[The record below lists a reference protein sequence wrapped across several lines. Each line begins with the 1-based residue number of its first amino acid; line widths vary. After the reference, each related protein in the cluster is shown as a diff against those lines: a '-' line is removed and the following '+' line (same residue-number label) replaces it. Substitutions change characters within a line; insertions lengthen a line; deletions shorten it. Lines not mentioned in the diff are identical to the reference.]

1 VKTAGVGG
9 AVSEAAA
16 TDPIPR
22 HPDPATFLVVAVV
35 AFSTLALQVLLTRI
49 FAALVFYHFSFLA
62 ISLALLGTG
71 AGGLYVS
78 LRQPPPNR
86 FALRVLL
93 SGWAAVLAVTLTLVP
108 VVIVRLNFDYSDG
121 LSPHFVFAMTVA
133 CVVSALPSFAAG
145 VVIAMAIRA
154 HAEVVGRIYAV
165 DLVAAGLGALAVVPA
180 IWMINPPHLVV
191 ALGLLAAVTA
201 VVIGPDL
208 RARRWAGLAGVVPV
222 AVLIAAP
229 LTSIITVPVPG
240 LDLAGTIR
248 SEVWTPLS
256 RVIGVIP
263 GQTNSF
269 GLVFYDRVSAPVLN
283 YAPGQPSPD
292 WTSLH
297 LGPQTIPSVLGHTG
311 KSLVIGGGGGRDI
324 HNLRSSGVDDI
335 DVIELNE
342 GIRQIV
348 DDKMSVFS
356 GSPYSMPGVH
366 TTIGDGRSILARRGL
381 YDQIQISFTDSLSA
395 GGAAAYALSENNLY
409 TVEAFQEYLDH
420 LAPGGILAVT
430 RRYQLVGDEALR
442 ATVLAL
448 ETLKRNGVEHPEQ
461 QVVVVLGRDIFD
473 ALFGTILVKN
483 EPFTADELTQ
493 IKKLAAE
500 RGEGVAFAPGG
511 PYQLEWADLAAAA
524 SPSAFCHSYKLDVC
538 APTDDRPFFFNMKRL
553 SDVGKQMKGYSYAVD
568 PVLILFLTFA
578 VITVLSVLGYVVPL
592 LLARHVQRPP
602 PGALAYFVLIGLGY
616 LLVEAV
622 FIQRFVLM
630 LGYPTYSLSVVLAAL
645 LAFTGLGS
653 WLSTKW
659 RDERRGLNLAL
670 AAATVLIAASAF
682 FLPSLVEHMVS
693 SPFSARVAVT
703 VAVLAPFGLLMG
715 MAMPIGLRRY
725 EALHPGGVPFA
736 WAANGFASVV
746 AAALATVLALV
757 FGFTVTTIVAALCYA
772 GALAHARFGK
782 WAPRVTA

>member
-1 VKTAGVGG
+1 MTTV
-9 AVSEAAA
+9 EAKQDAA
-16 TDPIPR
+16 SAPIPR
-22 HPDPATFLVVAVV
+22 QPDAATFGVVAVV

-49 FAALVFYHFSFLA
+49 LAALVFYHFSFLA

-154 HAEVVGRIYAV
+154 HAQVVGRIYAV
-165 DLVAAGLGALAVVPA
+165 DLVAAGLGALLVVPA
-180 IWMINPPHLVV
+180 IWLIDPPHLAV

-201 VVIGPDL
+201 IAVAPDL
-208 RARRWAGLAGVVPV
+208 RARRWAGLAGVVPA

-229 LTSIITVPVPG
+229 LTSILTVPVPG

-263 GQTNSF
+263 HEQNSF
-269 GLVFYDRVSAPVLN
+269 GLVFYDRVSAPVIN
-283 YAPGQPSPD
+283 YAPGEPSPD
-292 WTSLH
+292 WRVLQ
-297 LGPQTIPSVLGHTG
+297 LGPQTIPSELGRKG
-311 KSLVIGGGGGRDI
+311 KALIIGGGGGRDI

-348 DDKMSVFS
+348 DDEMAVFS
-356 GSPYSMPGVH
+356 GSPYSLPGVH

-420 LAPGGILAVT
+420 LAPGGVLAVT
-430 RRYQLVGDEALR
+430 RRHQLVGDEALR

-448 ETLKRNGVEHPEQ
+448 ETLRHNGVEHPEQ
-461 QVVVVLGRDIFD
+461 NVVVVLGRDLFN
-473 ALFGTILVKN
+473 ALFGTVLVKN
-483 EPFTADELTQ
+483 EPFTPDELAQ
-493 IKKLAAE
+493 ITKLAAE
-500 RGEGVAFAPGG
+500 RGDGVAFAPGG
-511 PYQLEWADLAAAA
+511 PY
-524 SPSAFCHSYKLDVC
+524 
-538 APTDDRPFFFNMKRL
+538 
-553 SDVGKQMKGYSYAVD
+553 
-568 PVLILFLTFA
+568 
-578 VITVLSVLGYVVPL
+578 
-592 LLARHVQRPP
+592 
-602 PGALAYFVLIGLGY
+602 
-616 LLVEAV
+616 
-622 FIQRFVLM
+622 
-630 LGYPTYSLSVVLAAL
+630 
-645 LAFTGLGS
+645 
-653 WLSTKW
+653 
-659 RDERRGLNLAL
+659 
-670 AAATVLIAASAF
+670 
-682 FLPSLVEHMVS
+682 
-693 SPFSARVAVT
+693 SARVGRPRRRGQPQRVLPLVQARRVPT
-703 VAVLAPFGLLMG
+703 DRRPAVLLQHEATGRRRSADDGLLVRG
-715 MAMPIGLRRY
+715 RSGAHPLPHVRRDPGAVGARLRGAPAARAPHHSPAARCARVLRAHRARVPARRSRVHPAVRADAGLPDVFLVGGARRVARVHRSRFVA
-725 EALHPGGVPFA
+725 EHEVAERAPRAVARADGRDAAHRGVGVLPAEPGGEHGRPSRSRRA
-736 WAANGFASVV
+736 W
-746 AAALATVLALV
+746 
-757 FGFTVTTIVAALCYA
+757 
-772 GALAHARFGK
+772 
-782 WAPRVTA
+782 P

>member
-1 VKTAGVGG
+1 MKTAGVGD
-9 AVSEAAA
+9 AVSEPAA
-16 TDPIPR
+16 TAPIPR
-22 HPDPATFLVVAVV
+22 QPDPATFLVVAVV

-180 IWMINPPHLVV
+180 MWMINPPHLVV

-208 RARRWAGLAGVVPV
+208 RARRWAGLAGVVPA

-263 GQTNSF
+263 GQANSF

-283 YAPGQPSPD
+283 YTPGEPSPD
-292 WTSLH
+292 WTTLH

-420 LAPGGILAVT
+420 LAPGGILDGHAAVPARRRRGVARDRARPRDAEAQRRRASRAERRRRAGT
-430 RRYQLVGDEALR
+430 RHLRRALR
-442 ATVLAL
+442 HDPR
-448 ETLKRNGVEHPEQ
+448 E
-461 QVVVVLGRDIFD
+461 
-473 ALFGTILVKN
+473 
-483 EPFTADELTQ
+483 
-493 IKKLAAE
+493 E
-500 RGEGVAFAPGG
+500 R
-511 PYQLEWADLAAAA
+511 
-524 SPSAFCHSYKLDVC
+524 
-538 APTDDRPFFFNMKRL
+538 
-553 SDVGKQMKGYSYAVD
+553 AV
-568 PVLILFLTFA
+568 
-578 VITVLSVLGYVVPL
+578 
-592 LLARHVQRPP
+592 H
-602 PGALAYFVLIGLGY
+602 
-616 LLVEAV
+616 
-622 FIQRFVLM
+622 
-630 LGYPTYSLSVVLAAL
+630 
-645 LAFTGLGS
+645 
-653 WLSTKW
+653 
-659 RDERRGLNLAL
+659 RR
-670 AAATVLIAASAF
+670 
-682 FLPSLVEHMVS
+682 
-693 SPFSARVAVT
+693 
-703 VAVLAPFGLLMG
+703 
-715 MAMPIGLRRY
+715 
-725 EALHPGGVPFA
+725 
-736 WAANGFASVV
+736 
-746 AAALATVLALV
+746 
-757 FGFTVTTIVAALCYA
+757 
-772 GALAHARFGK
+772 
-782 WAPRVTA
+782 